1 VLSLD
6 SGGNFQGYIGD
17 LCRMGVIGEPDAEL
31 HDLLAEIE
39 TVQRA
44 AMAKCSAGT
53 LGGDMIAAGQAAL
66 QAIPRASFTDF
77 FAHGMGLITHE
88 APFLM
93 TNHPVAYEGVDAE
106 RPLEAGMVI
115 SVETTSFTRTAASS
129 SWRILSPSR
138 KAATSFSATAREPGM

>member
-44 AMAKCSAGT
+44 A
-53 LGGDMIAAGQAAL
+53 L
-66 QAIPRASFTDF
+66 QAIPSASFTDF

-106 RPLEAGMVI
+106 RSLEAGMVI
-115 SVETTSFTRTAASS
+115 SVETTMLHPNRGFIKLEDTVAIKEGGHELLGDR
-129 SWRILSPSR
+129 
-138 KAATSFSATAREPGM
+138 ARAWNVNG